1 METLKQ
7 RVENRLLHIN
17 KTKVDLASALGESGQ
32 NINNWL
38 KRGSIPYPK
47 RDRVAEF
54 LECDTEWLI
63 TGKMNDQKVTDNQE
77 VDMNK
82 VHTEIQELLPRLN
95 SDEAETLRKL
105 IKNIIERKELMGRLS

>member
-63 TGKMNDQKVTDNQE
+63 TGKMNDQKVADNHE